1 MTGISNKVLYGILVI
16 VLVILVALMWVVL
29 NRRYNGGKNEMSP
42 PVIEG
47 AAEEYLGGDDGT
59 EFSDLLQ
66 SEVMGGSCDCG
77 EECKNCKDCN
87 GCQECKDDGK
97 KCCCGCEHKTGSG
110 PKPARLAFH
119 PTVYAHILAKKRVC
133 DIRAAKEYYLNIK
146 VGDQITIARS
156 IPDTPEYR
164 PNGVIKEIDGPKRFT
179 TTVKKIEKFKSFDDA
194 IKAKGDKSVAPLTVA
209 DAKETFEKYC
219 KTPEGVEIKE
229 AIYIEFEPY
238 NESMSAPRLSST
250 RSHSRRSSRSS
261 KSSKSSKSSRSGKKV
276 RRHRRH

>member
-16 VLVILVALMWVVL
+16 VLIILVALMWVVL

-47 AAEEYLGGDDGT
+47 AAEEYLGGDGHT
-59 EFSDLLQ
+59 EFSDFSNYLQ
-66 SEVMGGSCDCG
+66 SEDTMGGDCDC
-77 EECKNCKDCN
+77 EICEKSQCECKS
-87 GCQECKDDGK
+87 
-97 KCCCGCEHKTGSG
+97 GSG

-261 KSSKSSKSSRSGKKV
+261 KSSRSGKKV